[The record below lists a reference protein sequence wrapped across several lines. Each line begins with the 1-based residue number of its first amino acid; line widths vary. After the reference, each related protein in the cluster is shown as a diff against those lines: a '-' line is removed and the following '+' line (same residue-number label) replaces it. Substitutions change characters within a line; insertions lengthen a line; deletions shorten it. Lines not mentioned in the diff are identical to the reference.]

1 MSIQIRSLKFVFLFL
16 IVSFQISSAQ
26 GKLKLTIEQAME
38 IGLQNSK
45 TLHASSMKVKSSEAK
60 VKEVFA
66 SRLPSIKLSASYRRL
81 SEVDPFSIATPFGTF
96 NISPSIL
103 DNYSTQVSVFQPLF
117 TGFRLVGSN
126 DAAEQTA
133 KASAEDYNK
142 DRSDLVYNVKNS
154 YWNLYKANEIKKVA
168 DENVDQI
175 KAHLADARNL
185 LNVGML
191 TQNDVLKLEVQLS
204 DALYKQVDANNSVKL
219 AMVALNNVMSISLDT
234 EIEIASASGVRTKI
248 FDDLNKLIAS
258 AFDNRPEVKA
268 ADYRVK
274 ASEAGV
280 TIAKSSWYPQI
291 SLFGNYYYSK
301 PNQRILPTRNQFDG
315 TWDAGVSLSMN
326 IWDWLTTAHQS
337 EQAEATLTQANDM
350 FGALKD
356 NVTLEVT
363 QNYLNVNLAKQKIE
377 ISELAVK
384 QAEENLRVTSEKF
397 KSGLALTSDAIDAE
411 VALLVAKWNYTNS
424 VVDYELAK
432 ARLEKSIGQ

>member
-26 GKLKLTIEQAME
+26 EKLKLTIEQAME

-126 DAAEQTA
+126 NAAEQTA

-274 ASEAGV
+274 VSEAGV

-291 SLFGNYYYSK
+291 NLFGNYYYSK

>member
-26 GKLKLTIEQAME
+26 EKLKLTIEQAME

-126 DAAEQTA
+126 NAAEQTA

-291 SLFGNYYYSK
+291 NLFGNYYYSK